1 MVKDKT
7 RVLDEEK
14 QLRKR
19 VDEEFEKMQRKW
31 NAISQSDSGVQD
43 QLAEECENLRVSGIV
58 MAHCVSNGSNK
69 SFLGYA

>member
-7 RVLDEEK
+7 RMLEEEK

-31 NAISQSDSGVQD
+31 NAISQSDSAVQE
-43 QLAEECENLRVSGIV
+43 QLAEECDNLRVSRIEEGT
-58 MAHCVSNGSNK
+58 
-69 SFLGYA
+69 L

>member
-43 QLAEECENLRVSGIV
+43 QLAEECENLRVSRIIV
-58 MAHCVSNGSNK
+58 THCVSNGSNK
-69 SFLGYA
+69 SPLGYA